1 MPTTTLRDATPYD
14 ARPIA
19 EVHVATWRTTYPGIM
34 PQEHLDTL
42 SVGQFAA
49 DWANRLADSR
59 AEGQTRILVAEDE
72 AGQIVGF
79 SSGGPERTGDAE
91 YPGEIY
97 TLYLLQAL
105 QGRGLGRRL
114 LTAMARR
121 LSEDGYPALML
132 WTHIR
137 NPARA
142 FYEAMGGQ
150 NARTRQRV
158 VSGVT
163 YDDVGYGWNA
173 DALARLTT
181 DDTKG

>member
-1 MPTTTLRDATPYD
+1 MPTTTLRDATPFD

-49 DWANRLADSR
+49 DWANRI
-59 AEGQTRILVAEDE
+59 AEGKTRILVAEDE
-72 AGQIVGF
+72 TGQVVGF

-91 YPGEIY
+91 FPAEVY
-97 TLYLLQAL
+97 TLYLLQSL

-121 LSEDGYPALML
+121 LRDDGYPALML

-142 FYEAMGGQ
+142 FYEALGGQ
-150 NARTRQRV
+150 PARTSQRV

-163 YDDVGYGWNA
+163 YDDVGYCWNA
-173 DALARLTT
+173 AALTRLTT
-181 DDTKG
+181 DQTKR

>member
-1 MPTTTLRDATPYD
+1 MPSITLRDATPFD

-34 PQEHLDTL
+34 PQEHLDAL
-42 SVGQFAA
+42 SIGQFAA

-79 SSGGPERTGDAE
+79 SSGGPERTGDTE
-91 YPGEIY
+91 YPAEVY
-97 TLYLLQAL
+97 TLYLLQSL
-105 QGRGLGRRL
+105 QGQGLGRRL

-121 LSEDGYPALML
+121 LSDGGYPAFML

-142 FYEAMGGQ
+142 FYEAMGGTP
-150 NARTRQRV
+150 ARTSQRV

-163 YDDVGYGWNA
+163 YDDVGYCWDNA
-173 DALARLTT
+173 ALARLTT
-181 DDTKG
+181 DETKG